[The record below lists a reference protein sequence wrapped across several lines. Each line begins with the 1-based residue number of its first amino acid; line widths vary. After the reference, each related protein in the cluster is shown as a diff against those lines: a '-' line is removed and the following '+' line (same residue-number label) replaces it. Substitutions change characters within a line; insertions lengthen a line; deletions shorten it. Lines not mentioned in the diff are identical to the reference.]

1 MGKPASD
8 AQTLRR
14 QAREAS
20 ARLREILELRDK
32 RFGDLLIAL
41 SSRDDIDQTISEA
54 LHGLQD
60 IEVSKGEISDVTGLS
75 TTEINRLMRIKP
87 VKKNEESGEEEE
99 SEKEDPREDSV
110 ENDDE
115 SLDSSSDTVTTEDE
129 ELDEDS

>member
-87 VKKNEESGEEEE
+87 VKKNEESGEEE

-115 SLDSSSDTVTTEDE
+115 SLDSSSDTATTEDE

>member
-41 SSRDDIDQTISEA
+41 SNRDDIDQTISEA

>member
-87 VKKNEESGEEEE
+87 VKKNEESREEE